1 MASDAAQFWLPEAQL
16 GIHPDSGGLLRLPKC
31 LPERL
36 ATEKI
41 YTGRRLSA
49 TEALQFGL
57 VSRHCD
63 GENLLECALDLA
75 HAIAASAP
83 LAIAAA
89 KDIMRATRNLGVE
102 AGFAVMRSGTI
113 PTYQRAIQSEDA
125 SAAPLTNH
133 AIDRLSGAYSL
144 LCHIGL
150 SIPMLPPNP
159 AIS

>member
-16 GIHPDSGGLLRLPKC
+16 GILPDSGGQRLPKC

-36 ATEKI
+36 ATEMV

-63 GENLLECALDLA
+63 RENLLDCALDLA
-75 HAIAASAP
+75 HAIADSAP

-89 KDIMRATRNLGVE
+89 KDIMRATRNIEVE
-102 AGFAVMRSGTI
+102 QGYAAMRSGII

-125 SAAPLTNH
+125 REGSRAFAEG
-133 AIDRLSGAYSL
+133 R
-144 LCHIGL
+144 
-150 SIPMLPPNP
+150 PPCWKGR
-159 AIS
+159 